1 MDLLIP
7 KKLKKGDTIGILS
20 VSGVIEDKE
29 KLEKAKI
36 ELEEKGYK
44 VKISQTSYTQ
54 KDYLC
59 AEDTKRAEE
68 LNNFFKDKSINAI
81 LATRGGYGAIR
92 ILDLIDYEAIKENP
106 KIFAGYSDITAL
118 SIMLYRKAG
127 LVTYNAPMAYSDFAS
142 DISEFTKNS
151 FFNTLENGISEISI
165 ENNPKT
171 YYSGIASGILWGGNL
186 STLQSLCGLDFIPDE
201 KFILLIE
208 DINEPVY
215 KIDKMLTQLL
225 NIPKFKNKLGAIVFG
240 DFSNIDNENY
250 FENLISELAN
260 RLKIPTIKGLKF
272 GHEKDKLTFPIGI
285 NAILDTNLN
294 KIILNKYEKACD

>member
-36 ELEEKGYK
+36 ELEKEGYK
-44 VKISQTSYTQ
+44 VKISQTSFTQ

-59 AEDTKRAEE
+59 AEDSKRAEE
-68 LNNFFKDKSINAI
+68 LNNFFKDKSIDAI

-92 ILDLIDYEAIKENP
+92 ILDLIDYETIKENP

-127 LVTYNAPMAYSDFAS
+127 LVTYNTPMAYSDFAS
-142 DISEFTKNS
+142 DISEFTKKS
-151 FFNTLENGISEISI
+151 FFNTLEKGISEISI

-225 NIPKFKNKLGAIVFG
+225 NIPKFKNKLGAIVLG
-240 DFSNIDNENY
+240 DFSNIDNKNY
-250 FENLISELAN
+250 FENLISEFAN
-260 RLKIPTIKGLKF
+260 KLKIPTIKGLKF

-285 NAILDTNLN
+285 NATLDTNLN